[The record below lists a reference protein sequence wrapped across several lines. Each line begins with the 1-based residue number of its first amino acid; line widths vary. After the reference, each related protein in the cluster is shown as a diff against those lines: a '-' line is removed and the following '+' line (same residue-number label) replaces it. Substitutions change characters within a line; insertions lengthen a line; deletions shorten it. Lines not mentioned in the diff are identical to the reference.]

1 MIEQAYQEK
10 KAAKPDNTV
19 RNQESAISIFSKF
32 CKEKYKTTPLKLCNK
47 LAKESD
53 IRVPC
58 GILQAWISW
67 SLKQNHAAS
76 TIRTRFW
83 YIKDFMYSKKIELTN
98 LQIKKNIKLPKKQTK
113 SLYPLKKE
121 ELRKLV
127 DCASFKRKS
136 LYLTHSSCGARI
148 GELLQVR
155 KKDIDTD
162 SERWIINI
170 RAETTKTQ
178 TERSTYMSKEAMK
191 YTRQLLD
198 SKEDNDLIWATNPN
212 PNRAEASEQ
221 HALRGYLAKIGLDM
235 RYEKTMIRK
244 ITSHSM
250 RAYFFTKAVRTHG
263 ENYSHVLCGHGNAY
277 LIEYDRLEPKEKL
290 AMYLKLEPGL
300 LVYENYNEDIA
311 DLREDNKKLR
321 EEFKDVKKG
330 LLALKS
336 VLDIT
341 QNSAAIEN
349 NFARLTKKE
358 LLRTVG
364 KEKLREEI
372 DKSIKEV
379 KDMGISEEEFTR
391 IMKKYNIISK
401 I

>member
-1 MIEQAYQEK
+1 VLYDSKQVIEQDYQEK
-10 KAAKPDNTV
+10 KAVKPDNTV

-32 CKEKYKTTPLKLCNK
+32 CKEKYKTTPLKLCTK

-58 GILQAWISW
+58 GILQAWIAW
-67 SLKQNHAAS
+67 SVKQNHAAS

-83 YIKDFMYSKKIELTN
+83 YIKDFMYGKKIEITN
-98 LQIKKNIKLPKKQTK
+98 LQIRKNIKLPKKQTK

-191 YTRQLLD
+191 YTKQLLV
-198 SKEDNDLIWATNPN
+198 SKEDNDLIWATNAN
-212 PNRAEASEQ
+212 PNRAEAAEQ

-311 DLREDNKKLR
+311 DLREDNKKMKNRVRKL
-321 EEFKDVKKG
+321 EKAVGIYNSVGAVSVYNMALGTKAGQEHIKQILKENTVDEIKHLIKDH
-330 LLALKS
+330 
-336 VLDIT
+336 
-341 QNSAAIEN
+341 
-349 NFARLTKKE
+349 
-358 LLRTVG
+358 
-364 KEKLREEI
+364 EKEI
-372 DKSIKEV
+372 DDLQE
-379 KDMGISEEEFTR
+379 
-391 IMKKYNIISK
+391 
-401 I
+401 

>member
-1 MIEQAYQEK
+1 VIDQAYQEK
-10 KAAKPDNTV
+10 KAVKPDNTV

-32 CKEKYKTTPLKLCNK
+32 CKEKYKTTPLKLCTK

-58 GILQAWISW
+58 GILQAWIAW
-67 SLKQNHAAS
+67 SVKQNHAAS

-83 YIKDFMYSKKIELTN
+83 YIKDFMYNKKIEITN
-98 LQIKKNIKLPKKQTK
+98 LQIRKNIKLPKRQTK

-162 SERWIINI
+162 SVRWIINI

-191 YTRQLLD
+191 YTKQLLD

-290 AMYLKLEPGL
+290 VMYLKLEPGL

-311 DLREDNKKLR
+311 DLREDNKKLKAKMNDL
-321 EEFKDVKKG
+321 E
-330 LLALKS
+330 KS
-336 VLDIT
+336 VKLI
-341 QNSAAIEN
+341 NSVAGVTTLSMAIGSKYGQDH
-349 NFARLTKKE
+349 AKE
-358 LLRTVG
+358 LL
-364 KEKLREEI
+364 KDHSKDE
-372 DKSIKEV
+372 IKEMIRAYATELQ
-379 KDMGISEEEFTR
+379 KFKNEDLTKLYSYADLEEDEQ
-391 IMKKYNIISK
+391 K
-401 I
+401 